1 MRQTIGKMAGGA
13 VHVQVEEFEGELK
26 KVKNFWQSRKDT
38 YLLKAHILLI
48 KKTNNK
54 TGACEYKTKYDL
66 SMYSLKLSAKDK
78 DKIILEPK

>member
-1 MRQTIGKMAGGA
+1 MRKTIGKMAGGA
-13 VHVQVEEFEGELK
+13 AHVQVEEFEGELK

-48 KKTNNK
+48 KILNTK
-54 TGACEYKTKYDL
+54 TGAHEYKTKYDL
-66 SMYSLKLSAKDK
+66 SMYSIKLSAKEK